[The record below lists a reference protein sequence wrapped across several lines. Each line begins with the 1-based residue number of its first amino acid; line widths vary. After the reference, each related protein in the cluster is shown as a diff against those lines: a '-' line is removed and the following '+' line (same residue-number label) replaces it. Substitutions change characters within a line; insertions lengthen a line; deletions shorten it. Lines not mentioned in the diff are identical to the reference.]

1 MSLSR
6 TVHAIAGLAF
16 VSAVPASPATAQER
30 SPLPVA
36 EYTVFVD
43 VPTAFAFIKLPT
55 GWKFVGKLDASQ
67 LKHLPP
73 GTVTALLPP
82 EVEPLE
88 VAVHH
93 ARSSAE
99 R

>member
-1 MSLSR
+1 MSLFR
-6 TVHAIAGLAF
+6 LVHATAGLAL
-16 VSAVPASPATAQER
+16 VAAVAASPVLAQER
-30 SPLPVA
+30 SALPVQD
-36 EYTVFVD
+36 YTVFVD
-43 VPTAFAFIKLPT
+43 LPTAFAFIKLPT

-88 VAVHH
+88 VVAHN
-93 ARSSAE
+93 ARPSAE